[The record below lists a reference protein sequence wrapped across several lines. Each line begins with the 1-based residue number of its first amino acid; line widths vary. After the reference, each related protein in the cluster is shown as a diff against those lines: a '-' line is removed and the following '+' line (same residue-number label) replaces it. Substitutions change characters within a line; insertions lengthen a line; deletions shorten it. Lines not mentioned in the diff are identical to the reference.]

1 MAGAIVPGG
10 CADRCVQ
17 ERGWKHGVVR
27 VRVCGQKKSHNSDE
41 AWFRVEV
48 SVSRGLLIG
57 PLQRSYMHHYL
68 TFAAGV
74 FIDPCDP
81 WIVLRQQWNF
91 RGTRFPRVTRRHGGR
106 KQKQKEPHR
115 GVRAPYLL

>member
-1 MAGAIVPGG
+1 MTPRSSVLSAVSFPMAGAIVPGGG

-48 SVSRGLLIG
+48 SVSRVVLIG
-57 PLQRSYMHHYL
+57 PLQM
-68 TFAAGV
+68 
-74 FIDPCDP
+74 P
-81 WIVLRQQWNF
+81 
-91 RGTRFPRVTRRHGGR
+91 
-106 KQKQKEPHR
+106 
-115 GVRAPYLL
+115 

>member
-1 MAGAIVPGG
+1 MSAVSFPMAGAIVPGG

-48 SVSRGLLIG
+48 SVSRGLLIY
-57 PLQRSYMHHYL
+57 R
-68 TFAAGV
+68 
-74 FIDPCDP
+74 
-81 WIVLRQQWNF
+81 
-91 RGTRFPRVTRRHGGR
+91 
-106 KQKQKEPHR
+106 
-115 GVRAPYLL
+115 